1 MAITFNHNDK
11 LYVSGSNVGIG
22 TDSPGF
28 TNGSGLEIEKS
39 GTTTLRLQSAG
50 SHASEIYQTTSEL
63 TVADLSS
70 GVMTF
75 KTNNIE
81 RMRISSGNVGI
92 GTTSPGNKLHI
103 KDGASG
109 FAGTFDSR
117 NKSIVESSGEAY
129 YSTYVPDNS
138 FSGIRFFN
146 SSGLRGFIDY
156 YHGTQG
162 DALVYS
168 AVNHH
173 KWLTNGVERLRIIQ
187 NGNVGIGTTSP
198 SEALHINRNAASA
211 EIRLQNN
218 TISSYIRSNTDNLNF
233 YVSNGEKMRI
243 TSSGNVG
250 IGTTSPNGK
259 LQVDGDIYVNGADKK
274 IMNYNGAVDY
284 GTLTNNSV
292 RFNTD
297 GNERLRITGG
307 GNVGIGTSSPDH
319 KLTVYTDA
327 TSGLELVG
335 QDGGNQNSDS
345 SKIIFNGH
353 AQDNGPFIQAIN
365 TSAYGIK
372 RLGFFVNRTA
382 TDYTTLPTE
391 SMSITNT
398 GNVGIGTTSPRS
410 RLDVYGDIYQE
421 WSDDWNFVG
430 QVYQTGSQYRN
441 GIATNSASRTT
452 QIEARSAGTDGE
464 ITFLVGTSEV
474 ARMIHGG
481 NVGIGTTSPENKLH
495 LLTSTT
501 DATQQLLIQNGST
514 GDAAIKFNISGETYS
529 VGIDNSD
536 SNKFKISDGNL
547 GTNDRIVIDSAGN
560 VGIGITSPATDLS
573 LGNATHT
580 SPDDT
585 DRILNWYASTGG
597 DEISNSSHYITVG
610 QNSSNTSQPKSVGL
624 ALFNSNTA
632 NNTYSPA
639 ITFGG
644 LSTSGDYMTGAG
656 AISTQLIANADD
668 NNFRGGDLT
677 FYTSGTTSAT
687 RGLNEKMRITSG
699 GNVGIG
705 TTSPSHLLNLNSTD
719 SNLVALT
726 IDNSNTDDSGAETSE
741 IRFRHYRSYVPG
753 QNDAG
758 SIIVGKE
765 QAWDQA
771 GDRNSYMSF
780 GTRRGSDAVVEKM
793 RITSDGNVGIG
804 TTSPASK
811 LHVNGD
817 IRINNT
823 DRFYVG
829 NNASYITST
838 SNADIAI
845 VANRHISFASVISGV
860 EYERVRIEEGG
871 NVGIGTTSPSR
882 DLHVKKSNSGGQVR
896 MEVFNSS
903 NTANSHGVISIYSG
917 GASGGDPFLHWKI
930 DEQQDW
936 SMGIDNSDGDKLKI
950 SKNFGPGTNDYLT
963 VDTSGNVGIGS
974 TAPAARLN
982 VASTGANAY
991 SSTITKGTNMKGI
1004 INALSNNAD
1013 DMVGIYFGT
1022 GTTSE
1027 GTHWSGI
1034 TGSRSQSTT
1043 DWSTQLNFYTHNEDV
1058 ANINDATQKMVIK
1071 GNGNV
1076 GIGTTSPGAKLDV
1089 DGNIKLSGYIVDSNS
1104 EIIDF
1109 AINDLKV
1116 QGKHINA
1123 EFGVWARSYGTVRQM
1138 GIDGGAAHMG
1148 LYTSGTEKVRIDT
1161 SGNVGIGTTAP
1172 QQALHIKGATNA
1184 LMMLE
1189 GDNDNGIAG
1198 CYYKTEDTDNTM
1210 NRTKGFFGFQ
1220 GNNLY
1225 GNGYF
1230 TMWLDNVND
1239 NGTVTASEERFRW
1252 ERDGDFHAD
1261 GDVIAYSTTTPSD
1274 IRLKTDVETIE
1285 SASEK
1290 VSKLRGVEYTWSKGK
1305 LAGQREIGLIAQE
1318 VEAVVPEV
1326 VKEKELP
1333 LWDDSGESYKTVDY
1347 EKLVALLIE
1356 SNKELQARVEQL
1368 ENKLDGFTK

>member
-22 TDSPGF
+22 T
-28 TNGSGLEIEKS
+28 
-39 GTTTLRLQSAG
+39 A
-50 SHASEIYQTTSEL
+50 
-63 TVADLSS
+63 
-70 GVMTF
+70 
-75 KTNNIE
+75 
-81 RMRISSGNVGI
+81 
-92 GTTSPGNKLHI
+92 
-103 KDGASG
+103 
-109 FAGTFDSR
+109 
-117 NKSIVESSGEAY
+117 
-129 YSTYVPDNS
+129 
-138 FSGIRFFN
+138 
-146 SSGLRGFIDY
+146 
-156 YHGTQG
+156 
-162 DALVYS
+162 
-168 AVNHH
+168 
-173 KWLTNGVERLRIIQ
+173 
-187 NGNVGIGTTSP
+187 SP

-250 IGTTSPNGK
+250 IGTTSPGAK
-259 LQVDGDIYVNGADKK
+259 LEVNGDGTNTGGIALREGTNQVHYIYTDGPYQYNTIGSSSPNWRWGQQGADTKMALNNTGLGIGTTSPSAK
-274 IMNYNGAVDY
+274 LHISGDVTGTNKALIENTDDGTNSYAGLGFQSDFGHTYHPGILLNSSTNTAYGGVDSLNIWQY
-284 GTLTNNSV
+284 HSKPITLVTNNVV
-292 RFNTD
+292 RAIVTGD
-297 GNERLRITGG
+297 GK
-307 GNVGIGTSSPDH
+307 VGIGTTDPTP
-319 KLTVYTDA
+319 KLHLVYTGGTYSTDA
-327 TSGLELVG
+327 TSGFINQADTGRATMRLRSITDNPSELFFDI
-335 QDGGNQNSDS
+335 DGGIRWDISARPSAQSYNLNFYPAAATAAYNQVSSHTFQLSQNGDVIVTGAGSSGKMGIGTTSPSQKLDVSGNAYISGTLYVNTVRSATGSD
-345 SKIIFNGH
+345 IIV
-353 AQDNGPFIQAIN
+353 ARDESAN
-365 TSAYGIK
+365 TV
-372 RLGFFVNRTA
+372 RLGSGDANDTIKIYAGGGA
-382 TDYTTLPTE
+382 TPKMFIDT
-391 SMSITNT
+391 S
-398 GNVGIGTTSPRS
+398 GNVGIGTTSPAQK
-410 RLDVYGDIYQE
+410 LHVKGDIRADFNNTDGSAYL
-421 WSDDWNFVG
+421 
-430 QVYQTGSQYRN
+430 TGYGVEFER
-441 GIATNSASRTT
+441 GTNYLRP
-452 QIEARSAGTDGE
+452 RGTDGTQTL
-464 ITFLVGTSEV
+464 IFGGGSDTLDWNNIQFKTSDYINF
-474 ARMIHGG
+474 RM
-481 NVGIGTTSPENKLH
+481 S
-495 LLTSTT
+495 
-501 DATQQLLIQNGST
+501 GS
-514 GDAAIKFNISGETYS
+514 DVF
-529 VGIDNSD
+529 
-536 SNKFKISDGNL
+536 
-547 GTNDRIVIDSAGN
+547 RI
-560 VGIGITSPATDLS
+560 
-573 LGNATHT
+573 
-580 SPDDT
+580 
-585 DRILNWYASTGG
+585 
-597 DEISNSSHYITVG
+597 NSS
-610 QNSSNTSQPKSVGL
+610 
-624 ALFNSNTA
+624 
-632 NNTYSPA
+632 
-639 ITFGG
+639 
-644 LSTSGDYMTGAG
+644 
-656 AISTQLIANADD
+656 
-668 NNFRGGDLT
+668 
-677 FYTSGTTSAT
+677 
-687 RGLNEKMRITSG
+687 

-719 SNLVALT
+719 SNSVALT
-726 IDNSNTDDSGAETSE
+726 IDNSNTDDNGTESSE
-741 IRFRHYRSYVPG
+741 IRFRHYRSYIAG

-793 RITSDGNVGIG
+793 RITSDGKVGIG

-1356 SNKELQARVEQL
+1356 SNKEMQEEIKQL
-1368 ENKLDGFTK
+1368 KERLDGITK